1 MNDFSDIEN
10 ELKRLRPTQPSAEL
24 AARIERA
31 LAEPASPATAG
42 LITPARK
49 IRWDWVW
56 LGSGVAA
63 AALLLVFA
71 VIDSSRPTQSRRPV
85 AARSPSSL
93 PAVASS
99 YIPDGLTRVV
109 YDTHDEGVHFAT
121 DNEQPVRRLRAR
133 TRETLTWRNPKTGAS
148 LRVSYPSEEVSLVP
162 VSGQ

>member
-1 MNDFSDIEN
+1 MNDLDDIEN
-10 ELKRLRPTQPSAEL
+10 ELKKLRPTAPSPQL

-31 LAEPASPATAG
+31 LVEPDPTATAG
-42 LITPARK
+42 VIAQPRK

-56 LGSGVAA
+56 LGSGLAA

-71 VIDSSRPTQSRRPV
+71 VIDGSRPNKSAPV
-85 AARSPSSL
+85 ASHA
-93 PAVASS
+93 PAVPAGSS

-109 YDTHDEGVHFAT
+109 YDTRDEGVHFPT
-121 DNEQPVRRLRAR
+121 DTEQPVRRWRAR